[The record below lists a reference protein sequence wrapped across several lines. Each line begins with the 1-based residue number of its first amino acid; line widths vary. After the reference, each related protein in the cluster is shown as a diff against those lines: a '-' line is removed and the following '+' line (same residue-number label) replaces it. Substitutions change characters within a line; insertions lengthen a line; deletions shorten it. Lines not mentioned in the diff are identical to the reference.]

1 MALCCNKCYPI
12 CLPLPS
18 CPAAV
23 FLYTPPGDYGRG
35 ITVNIVKPGVNVQ
48 GQQLLSIGADG
59 FVEIDLEGLP
69 EGFFNP
75 WGGQYTISY
84 SDPDLP
90 NQVLTF
96 TAQDGQQYDSICL
109 SFIQSISNQETVIAI
124 INPINNDQPEL

>member
-18 CPAAV
+18 CPTAV

-35 ITVNIVKPGVNVQ
+35 ILVNIVKPGVNVQ
-48 GQQLLSIGADG
+48 GQQLLSIGGDG
-59 FVEIDLEGLP
+59 FVEIDLEALP

-75 WGGQYTISY
+75 WGGQYTISF

-90 NQVLTF
+90 NKPLTYISV
-96 TAQDGQQYDSICL
+96 DGEEYDSICL
-109 SFIQSISNQETVIAI
+109 SFIQTISNEETVIAI
-124 INPINNDQPEL
+124 INPINNDQPDL

>member
-23 FLYTPPGDYGRG
+23 LVYTPPGLWGRG
-35 ITVNIVKPGVNVQ
+35 MMVNIVKPGVNVQ

-59 FVEIDLEGLP
+59 FVDIDLDALP

-75 WGGQYTISY
+75 WGGQYTISFA
-84 SDPDLP
+84 DPDTP
-90 NQVLTF
+90 NQLISW
-96 TAQDGQQYDSICL
+96 TAINGEIYDSICL
-109 SFIQSISNQETVIAI
+109 SFIQTISNDEIVIAI
-124 INPINNDQPEL
+124 INPINNDQPDL